1 MKKILAIILVLCTF
15 VCCLASC
22 NKNEDTVTYEK
33 NTWFTAEDLELYM
46 LEDMPAINGVDY
58 LSHNAGV
65 VYAKMSDEQFEA
77 YANEVFE
84 YLKGQEFKYLGTRG
98 EWSNGLL
105 NFDCFLFKTVDTLED
120 CIVKDVTS
128 FEYEYELSY
137 IFVYSDGTVDQDG
150 NIVYNVMRIDKSQ
163 EDHTVKNGDEDF
175 KCNVKITFYH
185 GREGHVSYK
194 LKNFNE

>member
-22 NKNEDTVTYEK
+22 NKNEDTVIFEK
-33 NTWFTAEDLELYM
+33 NTWFTAEALELYM
-46 LEDMPAINGVDY
+46 LEDLPEISEVEYIRGSTTVF
-58 LSHNAGV
+58 
-65 VYAKMSDEQFEA
+65 AKMSDEQFDS

-84 YLKGQEFKYLGTRG
+84 HLKGQEFKYLGTRG

-137 IFVYSDGTVDQDG
+137 IFIYSDGTVDKDG
-150 NIVYNVMRIDKSQ
+150 NIVYNVMRIGKDK
-163 EDHTVKNGDEDF
+163 EDGTVKNGDEDF
-175 KCNVKITFYH
+175 KYNVKITFYH
-185 GREGHVSYK
+185 GRGGNVSYK
-194 LKNFNE
+194 F

>member
-46 LEDMPAINGVDY
+46 LENLPAISGTDY
-58 LSHNAGV
+58 LRGSKTV
-65 VYAKMSDEQFEA
+65 FAKMSDEQFDS

-84 YLKGQEFKYLGTRG
+84 YLKEREFEHFGTRG
-98 EWSNGLL
+98 EEVNS
-105 NFDCFLFKTVDTLED
+105 FLMYHVYRIKAVNTLEE
-120 CIVKDVTS
+120 CILE
-128 FEYEYELSY
+128 EYDDSLNELTY
-137 IFVYSDGTVDQDG
+137 LFVYSDGTVDEDG
-150 NIVYNVMRIDKSQ
+150 NVIFNIIRIEKSK
-163 EDHTVKNGDEDF
+163 EDGTVKNGDEDF

-185 GREGHVSYK
+185 GREGHVSYV
-194 LKNFNE
+194 L

>member
-22 NKNEDTVTYEK
+22 DKNNDDSTYEK
-33 NTWFTAEDLELYM
+33 NTWFTAEDLKLYM
-46 LEDMPAINGVDY
+46 LEDLPAISGTDY
-58 LSHNAGV
+58 LRGSKTV
-65 VYAKMSDEQFEA
+65 FAKMSDEQFEA

-84 YLKGQEFKYLGTRG
+84 YLKAREFKYLGTRG

-137 IFVYSDGTVDQDG
+137 IFIYSDGTVDEDG
-150 NIVYNVMRIDKSQ
+150 NIVYNVMRIDKDK
-163 EDHTVKNGDEDF
+163 EDGTVKNGDEEF
-175 KCNVKITFYH
+175 KCNVKITLYH
-185 GREGHVSYK
+185 GKEGNVSYK
-194 LKNFNE
+194 IQ

>member
-46 LEDMPAINGVDY
+46 LENLPAIGGTDY
-58 LSHNAGV
+58 LRGSKTV
-65 VYAKMSDEQFEA
+65 FAKMSDEQFDS

-84 YLKGQEFKYLGTRG
+84 YLKGQEFKHLGTRG
-98 EWSNGLL
+98 ECVNS
-105 NFDCFLFKTVDTLED
+105 FLATSCYNLKSVDALED
-120 CIVKDVTS
+120 CILE
-128 FEYEYELSY
+128 EYDDSLNELTY
-137 IFVYSDGTVDQDG
+137 LFVYSDGTVDEDG
-150 NIVYNVMRIDKSQ
+150 NVIFNIIRIEKSKE
-163 EDHTVKNGDEDF
+163 EDTVKNGDEAF

-185 GREGHVSYK
+185 DREGNVSYK
-194 LKNFNE
+194 L